1 MSKPIKITAR
11 DIVDSLPD
19 APSGFHYSVE
29 VVSPL
34 VHRIWL
40 HHHADYDYACGESVK
55 TVYGFVKGGKCY
67 PAKNANQAR
76 PKSVCL
82 LIDLKDQSPYT
93 LIIPKTTSL
102 VHLL

>member
-1 MSKPIKITAR
+1 MSKITSK
-11 DIVDSLPD
+11 DIMNSLPG
-19 APSGFHYSVE
+19 APTGFHYSVE
-29 VVSPL
+29 TVSPL

-40 HHHADYDYACGESVK
+40 HHHKNYDYACGEPVK

-67 PAKNANQAR
+67 PAKNAKTMR

-93 LIIPKTTSL
+93 LIIPKVTSL